1 MSKDFT
7 KMTLTELRNIE
18 NFMPTKPFKDII
30 LVPMPEVHESGFR
43 CMKFIL
49 VNKGE
54 IIGAVSGWSDVIHL
68 NGIGGY
74 GKSIKEVVKSGK
86 VDRIGWRID
95 CLTKSK
101 CMRLF
106 TDVELELDD
115 GFVGSDFIVYKK

>member
-1 MSKDFT
+1 MSKDLN

-18 NFMPTKPFKDII
+18 NFMPTKSFKDII

-49 VNKGE
+49 VNKDE
-54 IIGAVSGWSDVIHL
+54 IVGAVSGWSDVIHL

-74 GKSIKEVVKSGK
+74 GRSIKEVSKSGK
-86 VDRIGWRID
+86 VDRIGWCID
-95 CLTKSK
+95 CLAESR

-106 TDVELELDD
+106 TSVELELDD
-115 GFVGSDFIVYKK
+115 GFIGSDFIVYKK